1 MKIRWKVDT
10 GYVDRIPPKEFEIP
24 DEDLE
29 DLDEWER
36 DKIISERVLE
46 EFQNRMRL
54 NWEIVE

>member
-24 DEDLE
+24 DEDL
-29 DLDEWER
+29 DEWER

-46 EFQNRMRL
+46 EFQNRMHL